1 MNSLLMLGIG
11 LVSAAVATAITITVL
26 AFLQN
31 LIRNWK
37 LSVRVVDEDE
47 LRKAGL

>member
-1 MNSLLMLGIG
+1 MNPVLVLGVG
-11 LVSAAVATAITITVL
+11 LVSAALATAIAVTIL
-26 AFLQN
+26 AFLAN
-31 LIRNWK
+31 LLRNWK